1 MAIQNFLSGGYYG
14 KLGDTVGQRW
24 KNKRTIRAYVIPANP
39 RTEKQQKNRGNFGL
53 CTAKSQIALQ
63 MNYSTTLFNSTS
75 SSAWNERMST
85 ARNLQK
91 DGEQNLDLIPLYPYS
106 YVPTYIISEIYDFK
120 KENETYYMASVKGT
134 LPSVDR
140 SMSILIQT
148 QNAITSEVL
157 GEFLFKAD
165 FITGVNPYIKIYNA
179 NINLSGY
186 KLKARIVSNDDTAP
200 ADIVVSREVE
210 ILGKTLETVYLDF
223 SEPTVTRVNNI
234 VTVTSKTPF
243 ETVAKTMDGAKITVV
258 KAGQYVT
265 EVPLSVDVVDSNGNF
280 AIQLETD
287 SDTDINTAFF
297 GTDCDLS
304 FTTFSL
310 ETDKKVFMING
321 NRLQIAE
328 SSPTYQIRGYTVDV
342 PDDDTIQGQFHCNE
356 GAAALGTFTQ
366 IINCQAYTGTL
377 YSFIICNLSMTSE
390 NGKTTFKM
398 LPMPKV
404 YPANK
409 ENCTFMFNGKTI
421 TVFGVNYAFQSLT
434 ATYSNKKTFVDLS
447 DKNIFVNG
455 GNSKLYAY
463 YTKDAST
470 KVKTYVSAK
479 ALAEVTG
486 VLANQSQKF
495 SLNKCSNIKIDFD
508 VDGKHYSTGNL
519 VNAECNIKG
528 SETSQIGV
536 ECLTLGF
543 DFGSSVAGTGASI
556 LYGFTLSKVDSAQD
570 SFIGGDELAYPIKIN
585 PDFTFAG

>member
-495 SLNKCSNIKIDFD
+495 SLNKCSNIKVDFD

>member
-14 KLGDTVGQRW
+14 KLGNTVGQRW

-53 CTAKSQIALQ
+53 CTAKAQIALQ
-63 MNYSTTLFNSTS
+63 MNYNTALFNSTS

-120 KENETYYMASVKGT
+120 KENETYYTASVKGT

-148 QNAITSEVL
+148 QNAVTSEVL
-157 GEFLFKAD
+157 EEFLFKAD

-186 KLKARIVSNDDTAP
+186 KLRARIVSNDDTAP

-223 SEPTVTRVNNI
+223 SEPTVTRLGNV

-243 ETVAKTMDGAKITVV
+243 ETVAKTMVGAKITVV

-265 EVPLSVDVVDSNGNF
+265 EDPLSVDVIDSNGNF
-280 AIQLETD
+280 AIQIETD

-310 ETDKKVFMING
+310 ETDAKVFMINN
-321 NRLQIAE
+321 NRLQITE
-328 SSPTYQIRGYTVDV
+328 SNPTYTISNYTVDV
-342 PDDDTIQGQFHCNE
+342 PNDDTIQGQFHCNE

-366 IINCQAYTGTL
+366 IINCQAYIGTL

-390 NGKTTFKM
+390 NGKTTFKI

-421 TVFGVNYAFQSLT
+421 TVFGVNYEFKSLT

-463 YTKDAST
+463 YTRDAAT
-470 KVKTYVSAK
+470 KVKTYVSVK

-495 SLNKCSNIKIDFD
+495 SLNKCSNIKVDFD
-508 VDGKHYSTGNL
+508 IDGNHYSADNL
-519 VNAECNIKG
+519 INTDCNIKG
-528 SETSQIGV
+528 SETSQIGT

-543 DFGSSVAGTGASI
+543 NFGSSAEGTGASI

-585 PDFTFAG
+585 PDFTFTA

>member
-63 MNYSTTLFNSTS
+63 MNYNTTLFNSTS

-106 YVPTYIISEIYDFK
+106 YVPTYIISEIFDFK
-120 KENETYYMASVKGT
+120 KENETYYTASVKGT

-148 QNAITSEVL
+148 QNAVTSEVL
-157 GEFLFKAD
+157 EEFLFKAD
-165 FITGVNPYIKIYNA
+165 FIAGVNPYIKIYNA

-210 ILGKTLETVYLDF
+210 ILGKTIETVYLDF
-223 SEPTVTRVNNI
+223 SVPTVTRVNNI

-243 ETVAKTMDGAKITVV
+243 ETVAKTIEGAKITVV

-265 EVPLSVDVVDSNGNF
+265 EDPLSVDVIDSNGNF
-280 AIQLETD
+280 AIQIETD

-310 ETDKKVFMING
+310 ETDAKVFMINN
-321 NRLQIAE
+321 NRLQITE
-328 SSPTYQIRGYTVDV
+328 SSPTYKIRGYTVDV

-356 GAAALGTFTQ
+356 GATALGTFTQ
-366 IINCQAYTGTL
+366 IINCQAYIGTL

-390 NGKTTFKM
+390 SGKTIFKI

-463 YTKDAST
+463 YTKDSST
-470 KVKTYVSAK
+470 KVKTYVSVK

-495 SLNKCSNIKIDFD
+495 SLNKCSNIKVDFD
-508 VDGKHYSTGNL
+508 VDGNHYSAENL
-519 VNAECNIKG
+519 VDADCNIKG
-528 SETSQIGV
+528 SETSQIGT

-543 DFGSSVAGTGASI
+543 NFGSSAEGTGASI

-585 PDFTFAG
+585 PDFTFTQ

>member
-63 MNYSTTLFNSTS
+63 MNYNTTLFNSTS

-106 YVPTYIISEIYDFK
+106 YVPTYIISEIFDFK
-120 KENETYYMASVKGT
+120 KENETYYTAAVKGT

-148 QNAITSEVL
+148 QNAVTSEVQD
-157 GEFLFKAD
+157 EFLFKAD
-165 FITGVNPYIKIYNA
+165 FIAGVNPYIKIYNA
-179 NINLSGY
+179 NINLGGY
-186 KLKARIVSNDDTAP
+186 KLKARIVSNDDTVP

-223 SEPTVTRVNNI
+223 SEPVISRVGNV
-234 VTVTSKTPF
+234 VTVSSKTPF
-243 ETVAKTMDGAKITVV
+243 ETVAKTIVGAKITVV

-265 EVPLSVDVVDSNGNF
+265 EDPLSVDVIDSNGNF
-280 AIQLETD
+280 AIQIETD

-310 ETDKKVFMING
+310 ETDAKRFAINN
-321 NRLQIAE
+321 NRLQITE
-328 SSPTYQIRGYTVDV
+328 SNPTYTISNYTVDV

-356 GAAALGTFTQ
+356 GATALGTFTQ

-377 YSFIICNLSMTSE
+377 YSYIICNLSMISE
-390 NGKTTFKM
+390 NGKTTFKI

-409 ENCTFMFNGKTI
+409 ENCIFMFNGKTI
-421 TVFGVNYAFQSLT
+421 TIFGVNYAFQKING
-434 ATYSNKKTFVDLS
+434 YYGNKKTFVDLS
-447 DKNIFVNG
+447 DKNIFVNN

-463 YTKDAST
+463 YTKDSST
-470 KVKTYVSAK
+470 NVKTYVSAK

-495 SLNKCSNIKIDFD
+495 SLNKCSNIKVDFD
-508 VDGKHYSTGNL
+508 VDGNHYSAENL
-519 VNAECNIKG
+519 VDADCNIKG
-528 SETSQIGV
+528 SETSQIGT

-543 DFGSSVAGTGASI
+543 NFGSSVEGTGASI
-556 LYGFTLSKVDSAQD
+556 LYGFTLSKADSAQD

-585 PDFTFAG
+585 PDFTFIG

>member
-24 KNKRTIRAYVIPANP
+24 KNKRTVRAYVIPANP
-39 RTEKQQKNRGNFGL
+39 RTEKQQRNRGNFGV

-63 MNYSTTLFNSTS
+63 MNYNTTLFNSTS

-106 YVPTYIISEIYDFK
+106 YVPKYIITDIIDFK
-120 KENETYYMASVKGT
+120 KENETFYTATIKGT

-140 SMSILIQT
+140 SMSILVQT
-148 QNAITSEVL
+148 QDPITSEVRDTL
-157 GEFLFKAD
+157 LFRAD
-165 FITGVNPYIKIYNA
+165 FIASNNPYIKIYNA
-179 NINLSGY
+179 GINLGGY
-186 KLKARIVSNDDTAP
+186 KLKSRIVSNDDALP
-200 ADIVVSREVE
+200 DDIVVSRELE
-210 ILGKTLETVYLDF
+210 ILGKTMETVYLDF
-223 SEPTVTRVNNI
+223 SEPVVSRVGNVVTI
-234 VTVTSKTPF
+234 SSKTQF
-243 ETVAKTMDGAKITVV
+243 ETVAKTMLGAKITVV

-265 EVPLSVDVVDSNGNF
+265 EDPISVDVIDSNGNF
-280 AIQLETD
+280 AIQIETD

-297 GTDCDLS
+297 GTDCNLS

-310 ETDKKVFMING
+310 ETDTKVFAING
-321 NRLQIAE
+321 NHLQITE
-328 SSPTYQIRGYTVDV
+328 SNPTYEIKGYTVDV
-342 PDDDTIQGQFHCNE
+342 PNDDTIQGQFHCNE

-366 IINCQAYTGTL
+366 IINCQAYIGTL

-390 NGKTTFKM
+390 SGRTTFKI

-409 ENCTFMFNGKTI
+409 ENCTFMFNGKTV
-421 TVFGVNYAFQSLT
+421 TVLGVNYAFQALT

-447 DKNIFVNG
+447 DKNIFVNS

-470 KVKTYVSAK
+470 NVKTYVSVK

-495 SLNKCSNIKIDFD
+495 SLNKCSNIKVDFD
-508 VDGKHYSTGNL
+508 VDGNHYSTENL
-519 VNAECNIKG
+519 VNADCNIKG
-528 SETSQIGV
+528 AETSQIGV

-543 DFGSSVAGTGASI
+543 NFGSSVEGTGASI
-556 LYGFTLSKVDSAQD
+556 LYGFTLSKVDSTQD

-585 PDFTFAG
+585 PDFTFIG